1 MKGFKDFLMRGNLI
15 ELAVAFILGGAFSTV
30 VKSFTTVI
38 MDLLIEIRDELRSR
52 PVQ

>member
-30 VKSFTTVI
+30 VKS
-38 MDLLIEIRDELRSR
+38 LSLIHI
-52 PVQ
+52 